1 MAISFFPLVYVTEY
15 TYTQTHTYTYIY
27 IYDCLN
33 TPNNEKILPNT
44 ITKPSLNKYESIE
57 MHSGIK
63 PETITTEK
71 SNYNLKILLYFKIK

>member
-1 MAISFFPLVYVTEY
+1 MYI
-15 TYTQTHTYTYIY
+15 HTFYIYIYIY

-44 ITKPSLNKYESIE
+44 ITKASLNKYESTE

-63 PETITTEK
+63 AETIKTEK
-71 SNYNLKILLYFKIK
+71 SSYNLKILLYFKIK

>member
-15 TYTQTHTYTYIY
+15 IYIYIYIY